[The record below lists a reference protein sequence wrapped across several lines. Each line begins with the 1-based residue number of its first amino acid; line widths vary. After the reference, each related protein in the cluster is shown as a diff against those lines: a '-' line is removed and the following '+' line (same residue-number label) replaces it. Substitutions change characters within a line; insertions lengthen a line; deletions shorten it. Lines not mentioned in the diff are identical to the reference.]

1 MKRFVS
7 FFLSLLIIAISTVSF
22 AEEAPWVAME
32 NVREHS
38 RDVWRE
44 EIPRYNGAE
53 EQGFQ
58 PLAMDPA
65 EAYLQVRNAYD
76 RGQNEA
82 VRELLQSW
90 GIEME
95 PCGAPVLRELI
106 SQANLQH
113 HGNAGISTENVP
125 LVQLVS
131 FSGWG
136 WGEEG
141 TLIFAEQGPNW
152 YLWDYIPFACEGFRL
167 CGTDDGTVVYLEFS
181 VIGHGTG
188 CYVQYMDV
196 YHLQTRKIEASY
208 TTYGYE
214 VFQNAGIQ
222 VYGSACYARDGV
234 HIFRQLSPLA
244 FDEAQNEFVP
254 TGAVLDV
261 FEYSFG
267 KQGHLE
273 RRVNDDE

>member
-1 MKRFVS
+1 MKRISLILF
-7 FFLSLLIIAISTVSF
+7 SLLLITVCAISF
-22 AEEAPWVAME
+22 AEEAPWVTKE
-32 NVREHS
+32 TVREHS
-38 RDVWRE
+38 GYVWRE

-53 EQGFQ
+53 ERGFQ
-58 PLAMDPA
+58 PL
-65 EAYLQVRNAYD
+65 
-76 RGQNEA
+76 
-82 VRELLQSW
+82 
-90 GIEME
+90 
-95 PCGAPVLRELI
+95 
-106 SQANLQH
+106 
-113 HGNAGISTENVP
+113 
-125 LVQLVS
+125 VQLIS

-141 TLIFAEQGPNW
+141 TLIFVEQWPNW
-152 YLWDYIPFACEGFRL
+152 YLWDYIPFSCEDFRL
-167 CGTDDGTVVYLEFS
+167 CGTDDGTGVYLEFG

-188 CYVQYMDV
+188 CYVQYKDV

-261 FEYSFG
+261 FDYSIG
-267 KQGHLE
+267 EQGHLE

>member
-1 MKRFVS
+1 MKRFS
-7 FFLSLLIIAISTVSF
+7 LILLSLLLIAACAGSF
-22 AEEAPWVAME
+22 AEEAPWVTME

-38 RDVWRE
+38 GYVWRE
-44 EIPRYNGAE
+44 EIPHYNGAE

-106 SQANLQH
+106 SQADLQH
-113 HGNAGISTENVP
+113 HGNASISTENVP
-125 LVQLVS
+125 LVQLIS

-141 TLIFAEQGPNW
+141 TLIFVEHWPDW
-152 YLWDYIPFACEGFRL
+152 YDFTLLHRLSLKCYIPRLAKPRAIWYICYDVDSEG
-167 CGTDDGTVVYLEFS
+167 G
-181 VIGHGTG
+181 
-188 CYVQYMDV
+188 
-196 YHLQTRKIEASY
+196 IEHESEIAVNGY
-208 TTYGYE
+208 TTINPFPYE
-214 VFQNAGIQ
+214 YMSSRSSIRYRCQ
-222 VYGSACYARDGV
+222 
-234 HIFRQLSPLA
+234 
-244 FDEAQNEFVP
+244 
-254 TGAVLDV
+254 
-261 FEYSFG
+261 
-267 KQGHLE
+267 
-273 RRVNDDE
+273 

>member
-1 MKRFVS
+1 MKRFS
-7 FFLSLLIIAISTVSF
+7 LILLSLLLIEACAGSF
-22 AEEAPWVAME
+22 AEEAPWVTME

-38 RDVWRE
+38 GYVWRE
-44 EIPRYNGAE
+44 EISHYNGAE

-65 EAYLQVRNAYD
+65 EAWQRLRDAYD
-76 RGQNEA
+76 RGQDEA
-82 VRELLQSW
+82 TCELLQSW

-106 SQANLQH
+106 SQADLQH
-113 HGNAGISTENVP
+113 QGHSDVSTENVP
-125 LVQLVS
+125 LVQLIS

-141 TLIFAEQGPNW
+141 TLIFVEQWPNW
-152 YLWDYIPFACEGFRL
+152 YLWDYIPFSCEDFRL
-167 CGTDDGTVVYLEFS
+167 CGTDDGTGVYLEFG

-188 CYVQYMDV
+188 CYVRYMDV
-196 YHLQTRKIEASY
+196 YHLQVRKIEASY

-214 VFQNAGIQ
+214 VFQNSGIQ

-234 HIFRQLSPLA
+234 HIFRQLSPLV

-261 FEYSFG
+261 FDYSIG
-267 KQGHLE
+267 EQGHLE
-273 RRVNDDE
+273 RRE

>member
-1 MKRFVS
+1 MKRFS
-7 FFLSLLIIAISTVSF
+7 LILLSLLLIEACAGSF
-22 AEEAPWVAME
+22 AEEAPWVTME

-38 RDVWRE
+38 GYVWRE
-44 EIPRYNGAE
+44 EIQHYNGAE

-65 EAYLQVRNAYD
+65 EAWQRLRDTYD
-76 RGQNEA
+76 RGQDEA
-82 VRELLQSW
+82 TRELLQSW

-106 SQANLQH
+106 SQADLQH
-113 HGNAGISTENVP
+113 QGHSDVSTENVP
-125 LVQLVS
+125 LVQLIS

-141 TLIFAEQGPNW
+141 TLIFVEQWPNW
-152 YLWDYIPFACEGFRL
+152 YLWDYIPFSCEDFRL
-167 CGTDDGTVVYLEFS
+167 CGTDDGTGVYLEFG

-188 CYVQYMDV
+188 CYVRYMDV
-196 YHLQTRKIEASY
+196 YHLQVRKIEASY

-214 VFQNAGIQ
+214 VFQNSGIQ

-234 HIFRQLSPLA
+234 HIFRQLSPLV

-261 FEYSFG
+261 FDYSIG
-267 KQGHLE
+267 EQGHLE
-273 RRVNDDE
+273 RRE

>member
-1 MKRFVS
+1 
-7 FFLSLLIIAISTVSF
+7 
-22 AEEAPWVAME
+22 ME
-32 NVREHS
+32 NVWEHS
-38 RDVWRE
+38 GYVWRE
-44 EIPRYNGAE
+44 EIPRYNGAV
-53 EQGFQ
+53 EQSFQ

-65 EAYLQVRNAYD
+65 EAYLQLRNAYD
-76 RGQNEA
+76 RGQDEA
-82 VRELLQSW
+82 TRELLQSW

-106 SQANLQH
+106 SQADLQH
-113 HGNAGISTENVP
+113 QGHSDVSTENVP
-125 LVQLVS
+125 LVQLIS

-141 TLIFAEQGPNW
+141 TLIFVEQWPNW
-152 YLWDYIPFACEGFRL
+152 YLWDYIPFSYEDFRL
-167 CGTDDGTVVYLEFS
+167 CGTDDGTGVYLEFG

-188 CYVQYMDV
+188 CYVQYKDV

-214 VFQNAGIQ
+214 VFQNTGIQ

-234 HIFRQLSPLA
+234 HFFRQLSPLV

-261 FEYSFG
+261 FDYSIG
-267 KQGHLE
+267 EQGHLE

>member
-1 MKRFVS
+1 MKRISLILF
-7 FFLSLLIIAISTVSF
+7 SLLLITVCAISF
-22 AEEAPWVAME
+22 AEEAPWVTME

-38 RDVWRE
+38 GYVWRE

-53 EQGFQ
+53 ERGVQ
-58 PLAMDPA
+58 PIAMDPE
-65 EAYLQVRNAYD
+65 EAYQRLRDAYD
-76 RGQNEA
+76 RGQDEA
-82 VRELLQSW
+82 TRELLQSW

-106 SQANLQH
+106 SQADLQH
-113 HGNAGISTENVP
+113 HGHSDVSTENVP
-125 LVQLVS
+125 LVQLIS

-141 TLIFAEQGPNW
+141 TLIFVEQWPNW
-152 YLWDYIPFACEGFRL
+152 YLWDYIPSACEGFHL
-167 CGTDDGTVVYLEFS
+167 CGTDRGTRVYLEFS

-188 CYVQYMDV
+188 CYVRYIDV

-214 VFQNAGIQ
+214 VYQDSGIQ
-222 VYGSACYARDGV
+222 AYGSACYGRDGV
-234 HIFRQLSPLA
+234 HIFRQLSPLV
-244 FDEAQNEFVP
+244 FDEVRNEFVP

-261 FEYSFG
+261 FDYSIDE
-267 KQGHLE
+267 QGNLE
-273 RRVNDDE
+273 LIN